1 MIESLRYLRGGI
13 PFRDFFHEDPSGI
26 TWRQLILSI
35 NDVPKLFSFHLKK
48 PLLLAAVWIKMFF
61 VRSSP
66 SFTSSILNRF
76 FNLPTFL
83 ILILVVCPSSTVYI
97 SILILSLSPN
107 VEANILSHYFPPIT
121 FLISFT
127 LSLGSSVDHSSYYL
141 FSFIIRRSAYV
152 FIYLSIY
159 KFIH

>member
-1 MIESLRYLRGGI
+1 MSSPYDRIPEVLTGGI
-13 PFRDFFHEDPSGI
+13 PFRDFFHEDPSEI

-35 NDVPKLFSFHLKK
+35 NDVPEIVSFHLKK
-48 PLLLAAVWIKMFF
+48 PLLLAAVWIKIFF

-83 ILILVVCPSSTVYI
+83 ILILVVCPSSTVYF

-107 VEANILSHYFPPIT
+107 AEANILSHQFPPIT

-127 LSLGSSVDHSSYYL
+127 LSLSLSWL
-141 FSFIIRRSAYV
+141 FC
-152 FIYLSIY
+152 
-159 KFIH
+159 